1 MMSGI
6 ISDTL
11 HLNSPTST
19 PKDREILEWL
29 SSIAGVASTD
39 LSKVIFNAGSIIV
52 SNKPEEVIIADQ
64 KFYSEQELRYSVS
77 QVEELGME
85 NFWTKKNLLLE
96 SLLEFRTKENLYI
109 AALLVT
115 DINSQNSLLLIA
127 GEQEFLDRIS
137 YPIVES
143 NCIFD
148 LPGIVSRKKQLIP
161 YLTGILESSAK

>member
-1 MMSGI
+1 MSGI

-19 PKDREILEWL
+19 PKDKDILDWL
-29 SSIAGVASTD
+29 STIAGVESQD
-39 LSKVIFNAGSIIV
+39 LSQIIFNAGSIIV
-52 SNKPEEVIIADQ
+52 SNKPHEVITADQ
-64 KFYSEQELRYSVS
+64 KIYTEGELRYSVS

-85 NFWTKKNLLLE
+85 NFWEKKDILLDALKDFQQSQE
-96 SLLEFRTKENLYI
+96 LYM

-115 DINSQNSLLLIA
+115 DINSQNSLLLVA
-127 GEQEFLDRIS
+127 SAEEFLDRIS

-161 YLTGILESSAK
+161 YLTGILETSAV